1 MLSPEGIFKDG
12 VLRQITRAFP
22 DFLERAFPIPEGL
35 LEHQLRLEENT
46 GHVCLDPV
54 QESPRFFLFLAKRF
68 TYWRKDSLVAMPKA
82 RSFGKKNDRLKNSKT
97 IFFYFERNT
106 QSQVRADLQRNRH
119 CRAPAPGRPQ
129 SRCLRVELSSG
140 VAVRSL
146 VSICLVICLT
156 LFFYLIFV
164 SLSLCSIIYLIF
176 EYFYA
181 GLFFSALFVHF
192 IFMYNNFF
200 LDICV
205 LRSMLYVYTSKELYI
220 FCSSKV
226 VDCCC

>member
-1 MLSPEGIFKDG
+1 MLSPEGVFKDG
-12 VLRQITRAFP
+12 VFRTRTFP

-54 QESPRFFLFLAKRF
+54 QESPRLFLFLAKRF
-68 TYWRKDSLVAMPKA
+68 TYWRNDTLVAMPKA
-82 RSFGKKNDRLKNSKT
+82 RSFGRKNDQLKSSKN

-119 CRAPAPGRPQ
+119 CRAPAPGSPQ
-129 SRCLRVELSSG
+129 SRYLRVELSSG

-146 VSICLVICLT
+146 VSICPVICLT

-164 SLSLCSIIYLIF
+164 SLSLCSVIYLIF
-176 EYFYA
+176 EDFYA
-181 GLFFSALFVHF
+181 GLFFSALFVYF
-192 IFMYNNFF
+192 IFMYKKKI

-205 LRSMLYVYTSKELYI
+205 RSMLYVYTSKELCI